1 MTPSQDVVQLIL
13 DDHRTM
19 EDLLRLMRRGEADR
33 QAALQEFAHLV
44 IAHGEAEESTV
55 YPLLAQCQDTDT
67 VDHVVDH
74 VQAEHQE
81 VARVLL
87 ALLEVPEIGSVEWDW
102 SLKQLAAVTCRHID
116 EEERSLLNRACE
128 HLTQRCREELTV
140 GFATARGELLR
151 AGCGA
156 VDNVRRMVHA
166 GAPA

>member
-1 MTPSQDVVQLIL
+1 MTPSQDVVELIL
-13 DDHRTM
+13 DDHRTL
-19 EDLLRLMRRGEADR
+19 EDLLRMMRRVEGDR

-55 YPLLAQCQDTDT
+55 YSLLAQCEDTDT
-67 VDHVVDH
+67 VDHA
-74 VQAEHQE
+74 QEEHQE

-87 ALLEVPEIGSVEWDW
+87 ALLEVPEIGSAEWDW
-102 SLKQLAAVTCRHID
+102 RLKQLAAVTSRHID

-128 HLTQRCREELTV
+128 RLTQRCREELTA